1 MATYAASAFPAPASM
16 FGWLAAGI
24 VMEEVDLR
32 VNGFDL
38 LPDAL
43 GFLIV
48 VLAAARLRPA
58 HGAFTAAIVAGLA
71 AAPVSVAALAPN
83 AHGLSSKTGSP
94 LLDALL
100 ALADVVILASVCTGV
115 AGAAAAAGDAD
126 LAASARR
133 LRPFVVTAAVIW
145 LLSPVLGPVL
155 ARLPIGL
162 AAGLLVGYAVAGLV
176 ALILL
181 VRLLRRASRALG
193 GVAPAVA

>member
-1 MATYAASAFPAPASM
+1 MATYATSAFPAPASM

-24 VMEEVDLR
+24 VLEEVDLR

-38 LPDAL
+38 LPDVL

-48 VLAAARLRPA
+48 VLAAARLRHA
-58 HGAFTAAIVAGLA
+58 HGAFTAAIAAGLA
-71 AAPVSVAALAPN
+71 AAPVSVAALGPHAV
-83 AHGLSSKTGSP
+83 GLSSKTGSP

-115 AGAAAAAGDAD
+115 AGAAAVAGDAD

-162 AAGLLVGYAVAGLV
+162 AAGLVAGYAVAGLV
-176 ALILL
+176 SLILL
-181 VRLLRRASRALG
+181 VRLLRRAGRELG
-193 GVAPAVA
+193 GVAPAAA